1 MTDETEV
8 VQTVA
13 DVAAASVEPT
23 PAVADADYGSMPD
36 VPTALLGEASYGS
49 VSAPKVASPEG
60 VHSALESLEA
70 KFAEFGDWFKQ
81 KLADAR
87 SHL

>member
-8 VQTVA
+8 VQPEAAPEVVA
-13 DVAAASVEPT
+13 EPVAEAAPVVAEE
-23 PAVADADYGSMPD
+23 AV
-36 VPTALLGEASYGS
+36 V
-49 VSAPKVASPEG
+49 VVPKVASPEG

-70 KFAEFGDWFKQ
+70 EFARFGDWFRQ
-81 KLADAR
+81 KIADAR